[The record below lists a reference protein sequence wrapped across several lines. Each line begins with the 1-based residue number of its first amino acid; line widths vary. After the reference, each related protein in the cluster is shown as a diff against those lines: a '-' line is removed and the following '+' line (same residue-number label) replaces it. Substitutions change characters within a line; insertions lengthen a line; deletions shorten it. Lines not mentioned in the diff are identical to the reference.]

1 MWLEEACVKHIAIMV
16 LAGALVLTAGTL
28 ASAGDSGTKEQ
39 KERVVPEVKA
49 HRVNP
54 HAPVIDGNLD
64 DPVWSSGEIDFITN
78 FTETEPDEGENPSE
92 STMVAVVYDEKAVY
106 FAFWCYDS
114 EPDKIDR
121 QLVRRDRWSQSDMVS
136 VRIDPYHDH
145 KTGAMFTVSAAGS
158 QRDFRIF
165 NDGNTDLSWDAV
177 WSSGVKMQP
186 WGWSAEMEIPYHCL
200 RFTEQDEHVW
210 GIDFVRTVNR
220 KNEWY
225 NWAFV
230 PASEAGF
237 VSKFGHL
244 TGLKNIQPARHLEI
258 LPYAV
263 SSLETEPTSLGNL
276 DGRHFMGNTG
286 VDIKYGLSSNL
297 TLDATINP
305 DFGQVELDCPVL
317 NLSAFET
324 YYSERR
330 PFFVEGS
337 DLWQSEYNMFYT
349 RRIGRA
355 PASYIDDDEYLY
367 EISRPRATT
376 ILGAAKISGKLPGG
390 TSIAFLGAVTDEEI
404 EKYAAEPLRTDTT
417 WIGDSVDQVDTI
429 FIDTVFR
436 EGVVEPRAGYSV
448 LRVKQDLFE
457 RSSVGVI
464 MTIASQDARYP
475 AVTGGFDWRLY
486 TNDGMWYTDGQSI
499 FSRVDPEHVGF
510 ATDISIGKDAGEH
523 VRGAIGL
530 TVKDPHLHINRM
542 GFTSRNDTRHIW
554 TWLQYRT
561 QNDWWIIRNSWNNIN
576 FYYSENYA
584 GAVIERGGNF
594 NGYVDF
600 TNNWSLG
607 GGVSVQAEMYSDRET
622 RGHGLWEWPVR
633 PTWSWWFSLNT
644 DGRKKVSFC
653 WNPGGGSDRGGSW
666 WANYVGVEF
675 RPRGDME
682 FELGTNIVRN
692 FGATRWVENP
702 DDETTMFA
710 DLDKDQVSLH
720 ASASMM
726 FHKNLSC
733 QLSAQGL
740 ISGLDYRNYCPYL
753 GNGNYGPTETGYDHD
768 FNWSSLNSTLLV
780 RWEYRPGSTL
790 YMVWTRSKSDYDD
803 SVNDLDISRDFD
815 KFFSTGSTNVFLVK
829 ASYWLN
835 M

>member
-1 MWLEEACVKHIAIMV
+1 M
-16 LAGALVLTAGTL
+16 ALVLVAVTSI
-28 ASAGDSGTKEQ
+28 SAGDDSKV
-39 KERVVPEVKA
+39 ERVVPEIKA
-49 HRVNP
+49 FRANP
-54 HAPVIDGNLD
+54 HAPVID
-64 DPVWSSGEIDFITN
+64 
-78 FTETEPDEGENPSE
+78 DEGENPSE

-106 FAFWCYDS
+106 VAFWCYDS

-136 VRIDPYHDH
+136 IRLDPYHDH

-158 QRDFRIF
+158 QRDLRVF
-165 NDGNTDLSWDAV
+165 NDGHTDLSWDAV

-200 RFTEQDEHVW
+200 RFQEMDEQIW
-210 GIDFVRTVNR
+210 GIDFVRTINR

-225 NWAFV
+225 KWAFV
-230 PASEAGF
+230 PSSEAGF

-244 TGLKNIQPARHLEI
+244 TGMQNIRPPRHLEV
-258 LPYAV
+258 LPYVV
-263 SSLETEPTSLGNL
+263 SSFETEPTSLGNEN
-276 DGRHFMGNTG
+276 GRHLFGNTG

-305 DFGQVELDCPVL
+305 DFGQVELDQPVL
-317 NLSAFET
+317 NLSAFES
-324 YYSERR
+324 YFSERR

-337 DLWQSEYNMFYT
+337 DLWQSEYNMFYS

-355 PASYIDDDEYLY
+355 PASDIDDDEYLY

-390 TSIAFLGAVTDEEI
+390 TSIAFLGALTDEEI
-404 EKYAAEPLRTDTT
+404 ENYAAEPLRTDTT
-417 WIGDSVDQVDTI
+417 WVGDSVDQVDTT

-464 MTIASQDARYP
+464 MTVASQNARHP

-523 VRGAIGL
+523 VRGAVGL
-530 TVKDPHLHINRM
+530 VVKDPHLQINRL
-542 GFTSRNDTRHIW
+542 GFTNRNDTRRIW
-554 TWLQYRT
+554 TWWQYRT

-584 GAVIERGGNF
+584 GDVIERGGNF
-594 NGYVDF
+594 NAHLEF

-607 GGVSVQAEMYSDRET
+607 GGTAIQAEKYSDLET

-633 PTWSWWFSLNT
+633 PTHSWWFSLNT
-644 DGRKKVSFC
+644 DQRKMISFN

-666 WANYVGVEF
+666 WANYVGMEI
-675 RPRGDME
+675 RPRSDME
-682 FELGTNIVRN
+682 FSLGTNIVRN
-692 FGATRWVENP
+692 FGTTRWVENP
-702 DDETTMFA
+702 DEETTLFA

-720 ASASMM
+720 ASAGMM
-726 FHKNLSC
+726 IHKNLSC

-740 ISGLDYRNYCPYL
+740 ISGLDYRNYRPYL
-753 GNGNYGPTETGYDHD
+753 GNGIYGPTESSYDHD

-803 SVNDLDISRDFD
+803 SVNNLDISRDFD
-815 KFFSTGSTNVFLVK
+815 RFFSAGSTNVFLVK
-829 ASYWLN
+829 ASYRIN